1 MTQCS
6 LFLAGFLLQTGL
18 FHMVMLLDLLIC
30 RTKQCLGPVNR
41 LSVYDTLQGQ
51 TPALAFCLGCVRRG
65 VLRLSY
71 SLFECVIQGSAV
83 SLQWLQSSIPLSA
96 TLWQLLTWAALQ
108 LPDIQPVTILGK
120 GHMAYK

>member
-83 SLQWLQSSIPLSA
+83 SLHSVTP
-96 TLWQLLTWAALQ
+96 WQLLTWAALQ